1 MDGLDLVKVMSQGYN
16 LPSQPKKVDVAHVAS
31 KFNKPKQCFDNAYH
45 YLDSL
50 PTNITDCQYVIGLM
64 LFRGIP
70 VEHAWVKVNG
80 QYFDPTLTSHA
91 DHEYYS
97 LAELDFMELIDVAAT
112 CGAPSLY
119 DYSRWLRKNPKTI
132 EVTEMSSSTVDDHID
147 TLLSQLS
154 SEDAEMLAS
163 RLASVGYPGDVEML
177 SSGNGASAELVQ
189 WAQSHGDP
197 VSQEAGD
204 QADTKEDVT
213 NSSFGGDGGA
223 SNEPEAAPTAVA
235 GWAGL
240 YGSSPWVCVSVEI
253 GQTEPVYNFFFDKA
267 DAEIFAGVSSEI
279 DSEDKVTSAVTESH
293 MDWVD
298 TKKAWTDE
306 CLSRFPSCKHYN
318 VNSNRVDARSNRRV
332 VGYFMKNRNGGYIE
346 KAPATESIL
355 AGKQVLI
362 IGTSP
367 LAGLTGFVTSLIESK
382 THAKVMVTGKE
393 VHYRL
398 DQLQAIEPNFK
409 MEDMSSKFGGKYES
423 VTKLNRRDS
432 LRESTGRTRTF
443 VQFAV
448 LDGNTV
454 SASRS
459 TVGKLEAGVY
469 DITVDYNTGMPVY
482 SKKSIKSDSL
492 LRFEDSRYNTVME
505 EVNGFWDMGPKY
517 EELGY
522 IHKRGFLMYGR
533 PGVGKSCLSRLV
545 IEDAINKDCVVFFS
559 KDFREAVKCIQ
570 TFREIEESRKVL
582 FVFEDLDEILGYSE
596 HSFLEFMDGEDSLN
610 GCLVLATTNYP
621 ERLPERVLRAGRMDV
636 KVEIHNPPATGR
648 AAYFK
653 SKVPLMA
660 EESLQEMVD
669 STDDFS
675 FAECREFLVNHLLY
689 SNPIQRAAQLVKA
702 VDRLRV
708 ESAKTGKKSLTEGF
722 RDKKAGTDKSG
733 YSPVT
738 GRNWDG
744 KYPIRVGDRLEI
756 HLHGDGSWREGVVK
770 TWAGHYIEVTTTDQ
784 QGESYSTVLT
794 EPEFGNR
801 LRPISGLTMNDTEEA
816 TTGYSTAMSTNPT
829 TVATEDSG
837 SWQDK
842 AGNKFDVYDRVTDG
856 TKEYTVTGPI
866 SGVAMAFW
874 CMDDEGNEVILDD
887 FEVELVSKEAEA
899 YEGVATDPG
908 FRGTMNVPNVGTNES
923 FRMKKASGAGISGPR
938 WSGEGEPVTG
948 EVLMVKTTT
957 GEWIMGKVHA
967 TGHWFYQI
975 TTDTIPPAIY
985 VSKSDYADNL
995 KAVDKTSTNEN
1006 YYYGDGSEEHDQLMK
1021 AKSKELKKELEKALG
1036 SSYDYFENA
1045 GRGVAIYKRGKFYV
1059 DDPYVTASFYRSW
1072 YEVSYSKGQYGPHS
1086 EDERVDSI
1094 EEIVDYVKQKKL
1106 PGGGQRDEYDEALD
1120 NPNMLYSSDI
1130 TAEVQSNIDKA
1141 VQAGLSSSDPSAKA
1155 YAGAVGRAFEDYGL
1169 EGLVTQLMYLL
1180 LNLRSWKGDE
1190 ARATK
1195 AALNSWIKKMNKK
1208 GYSESFRNRTASS
1221 TSPKP
1226 GQRPAGDTKPWG
1238 YYDNEHEDNEPS
1250 SDSDYFKSSDADDS
1264 PFSDNLNGYDL
1275 GERLK
1280 GILGQEFHVDSHDSQ
1295 TVYIYFD
1302 GETDEEDELV
1312 QVEISDDGYYVGHAR
1327 KGDYRLKDRENL
1339 KNSDEVADYIQDH
1352 MTKLTEGFRD
1362 KTASTGEPA
1371 SKPTSG
1377 SARLTT
1383 TELVNEL
1390 HWLLSSNYTIVD
1402 NGGPPTDGIVYV
1414 FRYGEDG
1421 DEDVSVEV
1429 QVSDDCYTLS
1439 HIRPGY
1445 GGGLDTKEVQT
1456 PKEIADYVTKRMM
1469 AEGFRDKTTNGKAS
1483 PPSPKKATKSRS
1495 NPTEYSLGGL
1505 SQTDL
1510 IDYLSGELG
1519 RSYQVRTGA
1528 FIWGIVV
1535 KPTLAGEEEG
1545 ESVHVDL
1552 EKDGSCVAHHYRW
1565 KPFAILSKPKFTDP
1579 ADLAD
1584 FIKGSMSMAYTED
1597 NDMNTGDGSSS
1608 SSSSS
1613 DTQSDDE
1620 MLKNM
1625 SMHTDRED
1633 FEKKANELG
1642 VTIKKA
1648 PDSDYVYAY
1657 RDDQMV
1663 GEFDTK
1669 NNAGFLDQRDLE
1681 L

>member
-1 MDGLDLVKVMSQGYN
+1 MDSLELVKVMSQGYN
-16 LPSQPKKVDVAHVAS
+16 LPSQPKKVDVAHVTS
-31 KFNKPKQCFDNAYH
+31 KYNTPKQCFDNAYH
-45 YLDSL
+45 YLDAL
-50 PTNITDCQYVIGLM
+50 PTNITDCKYVIGFM

-70 VEHAWVKVNG
+70 VEHAWVKVG
-80 QYFDPTLTSHA
+80 DQYLDPTLTSNA
-91 DHEYYS
+91 DHEYFS
-97 LAELDFMELIDVAAT
+97 LAELDFMELIDVAAM
-112 CGAPSLY
+112 CGCAPSIY

-177 SSGNGASAELVQ
+177 SSENGASEELVQ

-204 QADTKEDVT
+204 KASTNEDVT
-213 NSSFGGDGGA
+213 SSSFGGDGTEQA
-223 SNEPEAAPTAVA
+223 DSPTTSVA

-279 DSEDKVTSAVTESH
+279 SSDDKVTSAVTESH
-293 MDWVD
+293 MDWFD

-306 CLSRFPSCKHYN
+306 CLLRFPSCKHYN

-346 KAPATESIL
+346 KAPATESIKKDG
-355 AGKQVLI
+355 AVLI
-362 IGTSP
+362 VGDNHLS
-367 LAGLTGFVTSLIESK
+367 GKFGQFVAFTESR
-382 THAKVMVTGKE
+382 THAKVMVEGRQI
-393 VHYRL
+393 HLRL
-398 DQLQAIEPNFK
+398 DQLQSFK
-409 MEDMSSKFGGKYES
+409 PDLSKTNPAMEFDGKHES
-423 VTKLNRRDS
+423 IVRLIKSRGLKEAT
-432 LRESTGRTRTF
+432 ERTRTF

-469 DITVDYNTGMPVY
+469 DITVDYNSGMPIY
-482 SKKSIKSDSL
+482 AKKSIKSDAL

-545 IEDAINKDCVVFFS
+545 IEDAVNKDCVVFFS

-636 KVEIHNPPATGR
+636 KVEIHNPPAAGR
-648 AAYFK
+648 LAYFK

-660 EESLQEMVD
+660 EESLQEMVE

-708 ESAKTGKKSLTEGF
+708 ESSKTKKQSLTEGF
-722 RDKKAGTDKSG
+722 RDKTTGSHDGDKTSASTSKSFFWDGLVRPVVGNWLEARINGSWHAGTVKS
-733 YSPVT
+733 
-738 GRNWDG
+738 DG
-744 KYPIRVGDRLEI
+744 
-756 HLHGDGSWREGVVK
+756 
-770 TWAGHYIEVTTTDQ
+770 GHYIDISVEDEDGYEKEVSI
-784 QGESYSTVLT
+784 GEEDFTYK
-794 EPEFGNR
+794 
-801 LRPISGLTMNDTEEA
+801 LRPITGLPRNGAEEA
-816 TTGYSTAMSTNPT
+816 TTGYSTSMSTNPT
-829 TVATEDSG
+829 TVATEDRG
-837 SWQDK
+837 AWIDK

-856 TKEYTVTGPI
+856 SKEYTVTGPI

-887 FEVELVSKEAEA
+887 LDVELVSKEAEA
-899 YEGVATDPG
+899 YEGICTDPG
-908 FRGTMNVPNVGTNES
+908 FGGTMNVPNVGTN
-923 FRMKKASGAGISGPR
+923 
-938 WSGEGEPVTG
+938 
-948 EVLMVKTTT
+948 
-957 GEWIMGKVHA
+957 
-967 TGHWFYQI
+967 
-975 TTDTIPPAIY
+975 
-985 VSKSDYADNL
+985 
-995 KAVDKTSTNEN
+995 
-1006 YYYGDGSEEHDQLMK
+1006 
-1021 AKSKELKKELEKALG
+1021 
-1036 SSYDYFENA
+1036 
-1045 GRGVAIYKRGKFYV
+1045 
-1059 DDPYVTASFYRSW
+1059 
-1072 YEVSYSKGQYGPHS
+1072 
-1086 EDERVDSI
+1086 
-1094 EEIVDYVKQKKL
+1094 
-1106 PGGGQRDEYDEALD
+1106 EALD

-1155 YAGAVGRAFEDYGL
+1155 YAGAVGTAFEQYGL

-1190 ARATK
+1190 ARTTK

-1208 GYSESFRNRTASS
+1208 GYSESFRNRTAPATSPEPVQKQPRVYRPFTKYDHMQHQGVIGLPDGSEPLISIICGTVRNDWDDEAFACAIIEGNARGVSYEGSVLCSEQETDGAGNEFTNDFDIQTGPCKDLDEVKAEIENIIQNDSRFKKFLIDNNATLNEGFRDRTTSSPS
-1221 TSPKP
+1221 TSTKP

-1238 YYDNEHEDNEPS
+1238 DYDDEHEDNEPKRS
-1250 SDSDYFKSSDADDS
+1250 PHPSDPDQSWA
-1264 PFSDNLNGYDL
+1264 DNLNGYEL

-1280 GILGQEFHVDSHDSQ
+1280 DILGQEFHVDSQDSQ

-1352 MTKLTEGFRD
+1352 MTRLTEGFRD

-1402 NGGPPTDGIVYV
+1402 NGGPPTDGLVYV

-1469 AEGFRDKTTNGKAS
+1469 
-1483 PPSPKKATKSRS
+1483 
-1495 NPTEYSLGGL
+1495 
-1505 SQTDL
+1505 
-1510 IDYLSGELG
+1510 
-1519 RSYQVRTGA
+1519 
-1528 FIWGIVV
+1528 
-1535 KPTLAGEEEG
+1535 
-1545 ESVHVDL
+1545 
-1552 EKDGSCVAHHYRW
+1552 
-1565 KPFAILSKPKFTDP
+1565 
-1579 ADLAD
+1579 
-1584 FIKGSMSMAYTED
+1584 TED

>member
-80 QYFDPTLTSHA
+80 QYFDPTLTSHS

-97 LAELDFMELIDVAAT
+97 LAELDFMELVDVAAT
-112 CGAPSLY
+112 CGCAPSLY

-132 EVTEMSSSTVDDHID
+132 EVTEMSSTTVDDHID

-177 SSGNGASAELVQ
+177 SSGNGASAELIQ

-204 QADTKEDVT
+204 QAETKEDVT
-213 NSSFGGDGGA
+213 NSSFGGDGGDGG
-223 SNEPEAAPTAVA
+223 NDPEAAPTAVA

-267 DAEIFAGVSSEI
+267 DAEVFAGVSSEI
-279 DSEDKVTSAVTESH
+279 SSDDKVTSAVTESH

-306 CLSRFPSCKHYN
+306 CLLRFPSCKHYN

-432 LRESTGRTRTF
+432 LRESTGRTRPF

-837 SWQDK
+837 AWIDK

-856 TKEYTVTGPI
+856 SKEYTVTGPI

-887 FEVELVSKEAEA
+887 LDVELVSKEAEA
-899 YEGVATDPG
+899 YEGICTDPG
-908 FRGTMNVPNVGTNES
+908 FGGTMNVPNVGTN
-923 FRMKKASGAGISGPR
+923 
-938 WSGEGEPVTG
+938 
-948 EVLMVKTTT
+948 
-957 GEWIMGKVHA
+957 
-967 TGHWFYQI
+967 
-975 TTDTIPPAIY
+975 
-985 VSKSDYADNL
+985 
-995 KAVDKTSTNEN
+995 
-1006 YYYGDGSEEHDQLMK
+1006 
-1021 AKSKELKKELEKALG
+1021 
-1036 SSYDYFENA
+1036 
-1045 GRGVAIYKRGKFYV
+1045 
-1059 DDPYVTASFYRSW
+1059 
-1072 YEVSYSKGQYGPHS
+1072 
-1086 EDERVDSI
+1086 
-1094 EEIVDYVKQKKL
+1094 
-1106 PGGGQRDEYDEALD
+1106 EALD

-1155 YAGAVGRAFEDYGL
+1155 YAGAVGTAFEQYGL

-1190 ARATK
+1190 ARTTK

-1208 GYSESFRNRTASS
+1208 GYSESFRSRTASS
-1221 TSPKP
+1221 PSASAKL
-1226 GQRPAGDTKPWG
+1226 GQRPNGDTKPWG

-1250 SDSDYFKSSDADDS
+1250 SDSDYFKSPDADDS
-1264 PFSDNLNGYDL
+1264 PFSDNLNGYEL

-1280 GILGQEFHVDSHDSQ
+1280 DILGQEFHVDSQDSQ

-1327 KGDYRLKDRENL
+1327 KGDYKLKDRENL

-1519 RSYQVRTGA
+1519 RGYQVRTGA

-1545 ESVHVDL
+1545 ESVHVD
-1552 EKDGSCVAHHYRW
+1552 
-1565 KPFAILSKPKFTDP
+1565 
-1579 ADLAD
+1579 
-1584 FIKGSMSMAYTED
+1584 
-1597 NDMNTGDGSSS
+1597 
-1608 SSSSS
+1608 
-1613 DTQSDDE
+1613 
-1620 MLKNM
+1620 
-1625 SMHTDRED
+1625 
-1633 FEKKANELG
+1633 
-1642 VTIKKA
+1642 
-1648 PDSDYVYAY
+1648 
-1657 RDDQMV
+1657 
-1663 GEFDTK
+1663 
-1669 NNAGFLDQRDLE
+1669 
-1681 L
+1681 